1 MSIKKILAF
10 VLLLLLAYAG
20 VYMAIYSAERY
31 MLYSGTERNFEM
43 MSGSE
48 LQPNLNVKGSIET
61 VTHLLYTETVSS
73 NILGI
78 PIGSTKRYYYVL
90 PVGYQ
95 ADYNKQQYCVFA
107 VSGSDNAAAVE
118 ELMKSRPVPP
128 DSAAPRFEFQGI
140 SMDMSDEVYQQFK
153 AYLQDEYHDES
164 IHDFLLGANVDHN
177 LVPYIIYVKGK
188 NDNNLLTPIIV
199 GGVCAVLGIGLFILL
214 AIRTYR
220 KAHMYD

>member
-10 VLLLLLAYAG
+10 VLLILLTYVG
-20 VYMAIYSAERY
+20 VYMAIYGAERY
-31 MLYSGTERNFEM
+31 MLYSATERNFDL

-48 LQPNLNVKGSIET
+48 LQPNLNVKGNIDA

-73 NILGI
+73 EILGI
-78 PIGSTKRYYYVL
+78 PVGGTERYYYVL

-95 ADYNKQQYCVFA
+95 TDRDKQQYCVLA
-107 VSGSDNAAAVE
+107 VSEPDDIEAVGKLIKGRSD
-118 ELMKSRPVPP
+118 P
-128 DSAAPRFEFQGI
+128 DAPRFEFRGI
-140 SMDMSDEVYQQFK
+140 SMDMSDEVYHKFK
-153 AYLQDEYHDES
+153 AYLQNEYRDEFDLHD
-164 IHDFLLGANVDHN
+164 LLFNANVDSN
-177 LVPYIIYVKGK
+177 LVPYVIYVKGK
-188 NDNNLLTPIIV
+188 KDTNFLTPIIA